1 MPKITKLVS
10 DRTRTW
16 TEVTVSQNS
25 LLSTI
30 RHQGKCF
37 SFWGWNF
44 IMYNHVPNLIFFYF
58 KVFPPS
64 YKYYVIVKDNVDSKV
79 KQKVWSI
86 CSPSP
91 QRKPLFAFSCL
102 SFISFFFDH
111 NWSSAVFV
119 VKRPGSIMDECA
131 SGGKMPGLDFWL
143 CHLLAE
149 GLWTSLFI
157 SLCLSFL
164 T

>member
-102 SFISFFFDH
+102 SFISFFF
-111 NWSSAVFV
+111 WSQLIFC
-119 VKRPGSIMDECA
+119 SICCKETREHHGWVCFRRQDA
-131 SGGKMPGLDFWL
+131 RVR
-143 CHLLAE
+143 LLA
-149 GLWTSLFI
+149 LPFTSWGTLDK
-157 SLCLSFL
+157 SLHLSVS
-164 T
+164 